1 MLAGE
6 LTCGQV
12 ADFGISTLKP
22 QHTQTMT
29 VVGSPIYTAP
39 EVLGEGKYSEKAD
52 VYSFGM
58 LLLMCT
64 GHAIHD
70 ATRRENSGCQFELVE
85 SRRVIGID

>member
-1 MLAGE
+1 M
-6 LTCGQV
+6 TCGQV

-58 LLLMCT
+58 TLYEMSTGRQPYSERQDIYNCVMVRSLACT
-64 GHAIHD
+64 
-70 ATRRENSGCQFELVE
+70 
-85 SRRVIGID
+85 